1 MFDLEGMGKLV
12 GDLGR
17 VKEALKRLRV
27 EVAEG
32 PVSLTLNGLQEVV
45 RVKIKP
51 EAVKE
56 PGRLEAWVATCFNK
70 GAIASRQAAKEE
82 IERVTGWSIP
92 SIPGLL

>member
-1 MFDLEGMGKLV
+1 MFDIEGLGKLI

-17 VKEALKRLRV
+17 VKEALKSLRI

-51 EAVKE
+51 EAAKE
-56 PGRLEAWVATCFNK
+56 TGRLEAWVATCFNK
-70 GAIASRQAAKEE
+70 GAVESRKAAKEE

-92 SIPGLL
+92 SIPGLI